1 MEMKRQRKFFLKRL
15 FFASAFVFGSFF
27 SLLLLTVPAGAETTT
42 YEKGINS
49 MDSKKPTLAGQYD
62 PDNLL
67 AKTARGEIPSAVLYE
82 DAYVLAF
89 LGDRSYAT
97 GHFLVISKTSR
108 ARNILE
114 IEPEELSRIF
124 SVVRKVSEAE
134 IVALGAEGFSLR
146 QNNGSAST
154 IHQFHLHVIPRWQ
167 GDQLQETPSV
177 AVDLSTLEPIAEKI
191 RAAMEK

>member
-1 MEMKRQRKFFLKRL
+1 MLFKRRHPGVTKLAL
-15 FFASAFVFGSFF
+15 HMAAY
-27 SLLLLTVPAGAETTT
+27 LLLTLPAGAETTT
-42 YEKGINS
+42 CEKGVDS
-49 MDSKKPTLAGQYD
+49 MGFEKPALAGRYD
-62 PDNLL
+62 PDSLL
-67 AKTARGEIPSAVLYE
+67 AKTARGEIPVAVLYE
-82 DAYVLAF
+82 DDHVLAF

-134 IVALGAEGFSLR
+134 IGALGAEGFSLR

-167 GDQLQETPSV
+167 GDQLQDKPSA
-177 AVDLSTLEPIAEKI
+177 AVDLALLEPIAEKI